1 MIKGLGIDLVK
12 IERVSNLI
20 DRWDNRFLK
29 KVFTGEE
36 LAYSQTRSL
45 TPQHLAARFAAKE
58 AALKMLGKGLK
69 GLNWHQLEIIN
80 DSNGKPELVLHGQA
94 SELANM
100 IGIKEIH
107 LSITHER
114 EYAIA
119 QVIGE
124 G

>member
-36 LAYSQTRSL
+36 LAYSRTRSL

-80 DSNGKPELVLHGQA
+80 DSNGKPELVLHGRA